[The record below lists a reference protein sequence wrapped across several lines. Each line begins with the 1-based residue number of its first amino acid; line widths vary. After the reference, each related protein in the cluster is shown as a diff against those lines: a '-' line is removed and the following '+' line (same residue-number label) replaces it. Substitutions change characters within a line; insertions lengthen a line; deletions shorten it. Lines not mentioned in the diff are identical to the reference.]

1 MPLGREIPLRA
12 GGLAIDLTCKLTVV
26 LSTNTYVEK
35 GYFMVCVPFNREFD
49 RWLDANDSGDL
60 SGFLHGQNWGWARAV
75 HNKHLMTGPQGKR

>member
-1 MPLGREIPLRA
+1 MMPLGREIPLRA

-49 RWLDANDSGDL
+49 RWLDAIQVISQ
-60 SGFLHGQNWGWARAV
+60 GFYMV
-75 HNKHLMTGPQGKR
+75 KTGAGRERCTIST